1 MKVLY
6 EKAFLKDI
14 DKLKDQK
21 VSDNLA
27 QVLREIKE
35 AKDLSLLRDIK
46 KLKGH
51 PSAFRIRVGEYRLG
65 FFLENEQIILA
76 RFLSRKDIYKR
87 FPK

>member
-14 DKLKDQK
+14 QKLSDHK
-21 VSDNLA
+21 VSDRLT
-27 QVLREIKE
+27 QVLEEIKE
-35 AKDLSLLRDIK
+35 TNDLSLLGNIK

-51 PSAFRIRVGEYRLG
+51 PSAFRIRVGDYRLG
-65 FFLENEQIILA
+65 FFLENDHVILT
-76 RFLSRKDIYKR
+76 RFLYRRNIYKD

>member
-14 DKLKDQK
+14 QKLSDHK
-21 VSDNLA
+21 VSDRLT
-27 QVLREIKE
+27 QVLEEIKE
-35 AKDLSLLRDIK
+35 TNDLSLLGNIK

-51 PSAFRIRVGEYRLG
+51 PSAFRIKVGDYRVG
-65 FFLENEQIILA
+65 FFLENDHVILT
-76 RFLSRKDIYKR
+76 RFLNRKNIYKV

>member
-14 DKLKDQK
+14 QELRDHK
-21 VSDNLA
+21 VSDRLT
-27 QVLREIKE
+27 QVLEEIKE
-35 AKDLSLLRDIK
+35 TNDLSLLGNIK

-51 PSAFRIRVGEYRLG
+51 PSAFRIKVGDYRVG
-65 FFLENEQIILA
+65 FFLEHDHVILT
-76 RFLSRKDIYKR
+76 RFLNRRNIYKV

>member
-14 DKLKDQK
+14 QKLSDHK
-21 VSDNLA
+21 VSDRLT
-27 QVLREIKE
+27 QVLEEIKE
-35 AKDLSLLRDIK
+35 TNDLSLLGNIK

-51 PSAFRIRVGEYRLG
+51 PSAFRIRVSDYRLG
-65 FFLENEQIILA
+65 FFLENDHVILTH
-76 RFLSRKDIYKR
+76 FLYRRNIYKV